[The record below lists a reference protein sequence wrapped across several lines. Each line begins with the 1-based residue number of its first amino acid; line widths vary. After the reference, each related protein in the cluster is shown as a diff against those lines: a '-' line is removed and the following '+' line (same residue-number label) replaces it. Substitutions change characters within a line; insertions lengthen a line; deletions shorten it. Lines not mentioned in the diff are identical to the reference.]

1 MKKCTKCNSIIT
13 DDAVFCTSCG
23 AKFET
28 APVQP
33 APVTTSATQTG
44 PMKTQANV
52 PQTNVPEIKTDEL
65 PSPVIDNTPNK
76 ARDKKFIILA
86 GITIASLL
94 IAAGAVTFA
103 IVNANSVKKETTSE
117 QKPSSDGGS
126 DGTVAASGVKAPIG
140 KYEVTIPGDYMYE
153 LSDEGDLVLG
163 DETGNEWAIAI
174 HYYDDL
180 AYSLVKSKINELAI
194 KMTSE
199 AGYTATDSGI
209 ETVSGEEVPYIDA
222 AKGDAK
228 ATYAFFKADDLHV
241 FEAILIDSANVHNH
255 DLMKNAQ
262 KVLKTAKKKLSNK
275 AIGGDSG
282 SAFKSIE
289 DFAESKLK

>member
-1 MKKCTKCNSIIT
+1 
-13 DDAVFCTSCG
+13 
-23 AKFET
+23 
-28 APVQP
+28 
-33 APVTTSATQTG
+33 
-44 PMKTQANV
+44 MKTQANV

-103 IVNANSVKKETTSE
+103 IVNANNVKKETTSE

-140 KYEVTIPGDYMYE
+140 KYEVTQDLWEAVMGAEANTITGDYMYE

-289 DFAESKLK
+289 DFAKSKLK